1 MEKYEDLLKK
11 IDRLTFS
18 DDGMFQA
25 VLRDPEISAEL
36 VERLLHIKV
45 DHVEYPELEKTIA
58 PFYSTK
64 GVRLDVYLRDADKAI
79 DVELQSYPLE
89 EPGKRTRYYNSMV
102 DIDSLMKG
110 QDYSELKDCYI
121 LFICKHD
128 PFKDENDNPYG
139 LPCYTFSNMCHEDSR
154 VNLNDKTIK
163 VFYNAS
169 VYDKV
174 KDERI
179 RALLRFIYT
188 NECGKDDFANR
199 LSAIVDKLKEN
210 EKFRSDYLAMNLHDR
225 DITKRARQEGI
236 ELGISQGTLQK
247 AVDAAVTLVKKYN
260 VNPEAAA
267 KDMNAPLELVLEELS
282 KVTI

>member
-1 MEKYEDLLKK
+1 MEKYEDLQKK
-11 IDRLTFS
+11 IDSLTFT

-36 VERLLHIKV
+36 VECLLHIKV

-58 PFYSTK
+58 PFYTTK
-64 GVRLDVYLRDADKAI
+64 GVRLDVYLRDSDKII
-79 DVELQSYPLE
+79 DVEMQSYPLE

-128 PFKDENDNPYG
+128 PFRDENGHGYG
-139 LPCYTFSNMCHEDSR
+139 LPCYTFRNKCEEDLR
-154 VNLNDKTIK
+154 VNLNDKTLK

-169 VYDKV
+169 VYEKV

-179 RALLRFIYT
+179 RGFLHFVHT
-188 NECGKDDFANR
+188 NDCGKDDFSNR

-236 ELGISQGTLQK
+236 ELGTQQK
-247 AVDAAVTLVKKYN
+247 AEDAARAFFANGASIELIAKSLSMSEEEVRGLTKDISLVN
-260 VNPEAAA
+260 
-267 KDMNAPLELVLEELS
+267 S
-282 KVTI
+282 